1 MNDSGTIDCPLC
13 PRALSARTELR
24 IHLMVD
30 HRKSTVIDEYVDR
43 LDRRDG
49 STVATP

>member
-1 MNDSGTIDCPLC
+1 MRDSRVAGCPLC
-13 PRALSARTELR
+13 TRAVEGRTELR

-43 LDRRDG
+43 LG
-49 STVATP
+49 QTAVAP